1 MSFFFLQDVECSGRT
16 LTGCASYFTPFSNLL
31 SKYFST
37 SETACSTVIL
47 PAIET
52 IVFGAT
58 CYTIY
63 GYPSAYE
70 KNGAFI
76 IYTST
81 SPENALKAVH
91 AIREEIDLLLEK
103 GVSEQELEKGKQ
115 QLKTSLVL
123 GQESTSAMM
132 RTFGAHA
139 VQTGQLYDFDTRI
152 SKIDQTTAEDVLRAS
167 REIFDFT
174 NVCSSIVSRFDD
186 IDIKNALLSE

>member
-1 MSFFFLQDVECSGRT
+1 M
-16 LTGCASYFTPFSNLL
+16 
-31 SKYFST
+31 
-37 SETACSTVIL
+37 
-47 PAIET
+47 
-52 IVFGAT
+52 
-58 CYTIY
+58 
-63 GYPSAYE
+63 
-70 KNGAFI
+70 
-76 IYTST
+76 
-81 SPENALKAVH
+81 H